1 MTSRLSLLL
10 RKHREDNMTW
20 INTLLSHKVVQLIL
34 ILVVVFALL
43 ALLKFNFALSIGEGG
58 ITGGITR

>member
-1 MTSRLSLLL
+1 MTLKLSLLVK
-10 RKHREDNMTW
+10 KHKEVDMGW
-20 INTLLSHKVVQLIL
+20 VNTLLAHKVVQLIL